1 MKIKST
7 GNKKGQEV
15 RYINSNDI
23 IRLKE
28 YFRDNNKIIIT
39 IAITIFYSFSSFI
52 LFVSFFIGL
61 NTGLRISDILNLKFE
76 DINKNRAKI
85 EEIKTGKS
93 KVIYFNKVCMQSIKE
108 LKKYYKSKKIKCNSF
123 LFKSSFNPNNSIS
136 YSAVIQYLRKAKLDL
151 KIEYEIG
158 THSLRKTWGYA
169 VYKKTKNIGLL
180 MIAFN
185 HSSPKITLRYI
196 GIEEDD
202 IANIMKNTLL

>member
-28 YFRDNNKIIIT
+28 YFRDNNKIIILS
-39 IAITIFYSFSSFI
+39 IFN
-52 LFVSFFIGL
+52 IGL

-136 YSAVIQYLRKAKLDL
+136 YSAVIPYLRKAKLDL

>member
-1 MKIKST
+1 MRIRSS

-15 RYINSNDI
+15 RYITSNDI
-23 IRLKE
+23 TRLRE
-28 YFRDNNKIIIT
+28 YFISNNKPIIL
-39 IAITIFYSFSSFI
+39 AIMN
-52 LFVSFFIGL
+52 IGL

-76 DINKNRAKI
+76 DIYKDRAKI
-85 EEIKTGKS
+85 IEIKTGKS
-93 KVIYFNKVCMQSIKE
+93 KVIFFNKVCTRSLKE
-108 LKKYYKSKKIKCNSF
+108 LKNYYKTKKIKCTSYI
-123 LFKSSFNPNNSIS
+123 FKSSINIEKPIS

-151 KIEYEIG
+151 GIEYEIG
-158 THSLRKTWGYA
+158 THSFRKTWGYN

-202 IANIMKNTLL
+202 ITNLMKKTLL

>member
-1 MKIKST
+1 MKIKTS

-15 RYINSNDI
+15 RYITSNDI
-23 IRLKE
+23 ARLRE
-28 YFRDNNKIIIT
+28 YFTKNNKPIIL
-39 IAITIFYSFSSFI
+39 AIMN
-52 LFVSFFIGL
+52 IGL

-76 DINKNRAKI
+76 DISKDRAKI
-85 EEIKTGKS
+85 IEIKTGKS
-93 KVIYFNKVCMQSIKE
+93 KVIYFNKVCTKS
-108 LKKYYKSKKIKCNSF
+108 LKDLKAYYKANKIKCSSY
-123 LFKSSFNPNNSIS
+123 LFKSSISTEKSIS

-151 KIEYEIG
+151 GIEYEIG
-158 THSLRKTWGYA
+158 THSFRKTWGYN

-202 IANIMKNTLL
+202 ITNLMKNTLL